1 MKRFL
6 LMYLLAVL
14 LLTGCAKPAPT
25 TGEGNSMLS
34 SGQSDTVKP
43 PPWSTSTA
51 PTVPTVSSCPTV
63 PTVPTD
69 PTVPTQP
76 MDEHAIV
83 SYVPQV
89 QNGGVT
95 YTDLPALPA
104 VEYLIRDPN
113 NKDQLSTQRIDFSFG
128 VAVGGK
134 PHGQTVLNQQQF
146 ENWDTGALAWDN
158 ISQEK
163 VLYLTFDCGY
173 EYENITSQ
181 VLDILHEKGIKTTF
195 FCTMTYLRSCPA
207 VVARMIEEGHN
218 VGNHSLSHP
227 ADCAALSREE
237 MALQA
242 LAVENYLRVNFG
254 YSAKYFRFPSGVY
267 SENAVQVL
275 SSVGYRSVF
284 WSIAYAD
291 WDPEN
296 QQGPE
301 KAMQILTGRLHPG
314 AVILLHTT
322 SRDNARIL
330 ADFIDYAISQGYT
343 FRSLDDYP
351 GWGK

>member
-1 MKRFL
+1 MKRFIL
-6 LMYLLAVL
+6 LCLLVAMLLA
-14 LLTGCAKPAPT
+14 GCKNPAPT
-25 TGEGNSMLS
+25 TGSGSSSLQLS
-34 SGQSDTVKP
+34 PTD
-43 PPWSTSTA
+43 STTNPTIPTA
-51 PTVPTVSSCPTV
+51 TLTTVPMPSITPTV
-63 PTVPTD
+63 PTVPM
-69 PTVPTQP
+69 V
-76 MDEHAIV
+76 EYAVV

-89 QNGGVT
+89 QNGGIT
-95 YTDLPALPA
+95 YTGLPALPA
-104 VEYLIRDPN
+104 VDYLIRDPKN
-113 NKDQLSTQRIDFSFG
+113 EDQLSTQRIDFSFG
-128 VAVGGK
+128 VASDGK
-134 PHGQTVLNQQQF
+134 PHNQTVLNQQQF
-146 ENWDTGALAWDN
+146 DNWGTGALAWDA
-158 ISQEK
+158 ISGEK

-181 VLDILHEKGIKTTF
+181 VLDILLEKGIQSTF
-195 FCTMTYLRSCPA
+195 FCTMTYLRSSPQ
-207 VVARMIEEGHN
+207 VVARMIAEGHN

-227 ADCAALSREE
+227 ENCAALTREE

-284 WSIAYAD
+284 WSVAYAD

-296 QQGPE
+296 QQGPDI
-301 KAMQILTGRLHPG
+301 AMQTLTGRLHPG

-322 SRDNARIL
+322 SQDNAQIL

-351 GWGK
+351 GWEK